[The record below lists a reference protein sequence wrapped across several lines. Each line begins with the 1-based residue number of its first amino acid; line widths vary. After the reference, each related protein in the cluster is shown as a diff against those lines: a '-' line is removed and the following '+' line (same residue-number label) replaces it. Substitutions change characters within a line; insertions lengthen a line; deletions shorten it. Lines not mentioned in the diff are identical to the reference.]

1 MNFPENLINVVES
14 ILFGAGRP
22 LRISEI
28 KALLGS
34 QSMDID
40 LPNIKVALNEIED
53 RYISSS
59 LELKEVASGYRLQIR
74 NEYGDFLYPLW
85 HDSSN
90 KLSKAFME
98 TVSIIAYKQ
107 PVTRG
112 DIEEIRGVS
121 ASTQIMRSLLD
132 RDWIKAAGYRD
143 VPGRPVLYETTKTFL
158 NDLNLKSINDLPV
171 LPEALSVEAT
181 LDQLEVG

>member
-74 NEYGDFLYPLW
+74 NEYGDFLYPL
-85 HDSSN
+85 
-90 KLSKAFME
+90 
-98 TVSIIAYKQ
+98 
-107 PVTRG
+107 
-112 DIEEIRGVS
+112 
-121 ASTQIMRSLLD
+121 
-132 RDWIKAAGYRD
+132 
-143 VPGRPVLYETTKTFL
+143 
-158 NDLNLKSINDLPV
+158 
-171 LPEALSVEAT
+171 
-181 LDQLEVG
+181 